1 MGSRRFARPRAL
13 VAACM
18 MLGSAAALGACAP
31 MDETAAVITV
41 PDPAAAEASRL
52 ALTPDLAPDFAPVDP
67 ALYAARSDGAFT
79 MPAIDVASFPPG
91 LLRHEVAY
99 AGPEAP
105 GTVVIDT
112 RGPFLYYVEPEG
124 RAIRYG
130 IAIGRE
136 GFGWTGEG
144 VIARSAR
151 WPRWTPPPEMIARDP
166 GLRQWAA
173 GMPGGPDNPLGAR
186 ALYIYFDGADSGFR
200 IHGTNQP
207 RSIGWAASSG
217 CFRMLNQD
225 VADLYDR
232 IRMGAPVKVI

>member
-1 MGSRRFARPRAL
+1 MESRRFARV
-13 VAACM
+13 VASM
-18 MLGSAAALGACAP
+18 MLGGVAAALCACAP
-31 MDETAAVITV
+31 LSETAAVVQV
-41 PDPAAAEASRL
+41 PEPAPAEAQASRL
-52 ALTPDLAPDFAPVDP
+52 ALAPDLAPVDP
-67 ALYAARSDGAFT
+67 AIYAARADGAFT
-79 MPAIDVASFPPG
+79 MPAIDVASFPVG
-91 LLRHEVAY
+91 LLRHEVPY
-99 AGPEAP
+99 IGPEAP

-166 GLRQWAA
+166 SLREWAS
-173 GMPGGPDNPLGAR
+173 GMPGGPKNPLGAR

-225 VADLYDR
+225 VVDLYER
-232 IRMGAPVKVI
+232 IHMGAPVKVI